1 MHELWRPCSVCAS
14 AGATVL
20 VGLLGFTKTTFRS
33 FWAVPVLLLY
43 PVSIL
48 AVWGLDT
55 LGFK

>member
-1 MHELWRPCSVCAS
+1 MLCTLS

-20 VGLLGFTKTTFRS
+20 VGLLGFTRTTFRS

>member
-1 MHELWRPCSVCAS
+1 MASCACMSVLLC

-20 VGLLGFTKTTFRS
+20 VGLLGFTRTTFKS

-43 PVSIL
+43 PLSIL
-48 AVWGLDT
+48 AVWGLDS